1 MTETAIKAKIM
12 AALKGRGFFFRA
24 GAGPYSRSGV
34 SDILGV
40 YNGRFVAIEVKT
52 PEVYRGKLNGATEN
66 QARFHT
72 LVEDA
77 GGFGRVV
84 ASVQGALDFLDHID
98 WVLEELNK

>member
-1 MTETAIKAKIM
+1 MTETAIKAKIA

-40 YNGRFVAIEVKT
+40 YKGHFVAIEAKT
-52 PEVYRGKLNGATEN
+52 PEAYATRCRGASAN
-66 QARFHT
+66 QARF
-72 LVEDA
+72 LEMVQAKGGYSMIVCSAQQAVE
-77 GGFGRVV
+77 
-84 ASVQGALDFLDHID
+84 FLDHID